1 MTESKQLG
9 ILRFIYKKQS
19 EKGYPPTVRE
29 IGEAVGLSSTST
41 VHGHIDRLEKKGY
54 LHKDPTKPRAI
65 EITERGLIAL
75 GVPSQSGR
83 VPIAGLVTAGMPI
96 LAVEEKATDFLPL
109 PKDLERFQGDLFA
122 LKVSG
127 NSMIKI
133 GIFDGD
139 FIFVRKQDYAENGQV
154 VVAMTDEF
162 GGDEEAT
169 VKRFF
174 KENGRYRL
182 QPENDTMDPIIVHQ
196 VSILGIVVALYRNQ
210 IF

>member
-9 ILRFIYKKQS
+9 ILRFIYKKQN

-83 VPIAGLVTAGMPI
+83 VPITGLVTAGMPI